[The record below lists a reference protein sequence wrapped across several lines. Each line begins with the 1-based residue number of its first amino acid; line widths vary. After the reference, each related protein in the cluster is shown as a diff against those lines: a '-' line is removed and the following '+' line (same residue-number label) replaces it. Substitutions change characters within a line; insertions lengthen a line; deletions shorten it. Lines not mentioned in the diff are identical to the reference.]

1 MPAPRILAF
10 IGIIAVLSLAHAQT
24 PPTAYTITQ
33 ALQGGEDGTM
43 TIYRNGSQVVFE
55 YRHAA
60 KPDGTPASHSLSFY
74 DLTAGV
80 SHTWDPSINPPS
92 CSVGKFSGDWGDPF
106 ASTAEL
112 TAAIAKGDLKPAGP
126 ETIGGI
132 PTKVYAGV
140 SQGTNLKVWLDEKD
154 GLVIRLAFGAPG
166 AAMQNMVDIRSVTFA
181 PPPASLFTMP
191 AYCASVKPPPT
202 PAELI
207 ADETGD
213 SGDNFVNGL
222 YGPGSTNSCSI
233 VIRVVAAKTM
243 APVTRPWQFAIDTT
257 FNQDH
262 PSPYTFGVGNDGTST
277 FSGGSIHEISNQIHN
292 DMLRIDNPPATFY
305 KAMNVKQ
312 PGRGTEAGMIYRQ
325 CFAPVTMLYYVM
337 KDPADI
343 GKGADWLYAKSGK
356 YAAVPAR

>member
-343 GKGADWLYAKSGK
+343 GKGADWLYAKAGK
-356 YAAVPAR
+356 YAAVPAK

>member
-140 SQGTNLKVWLDEKD
+140 TQGTNLKVWLDEKD

-181 PPPASLFTMP
+181 PPPASILTMP

-343 GKGADWLYAKSGK
+343 GKGADWLYAKAGK
-356 YAAVPAR
+356 YAAVPAK

>member
-337 KDPADI
+337 KDPTDI
-343 GKGADWLYAKSGK
+343 GKGADWLYAKAGK
-356 YAAVPAR
+356 YAAVPAH

>member
-1 MPAPRILAF
+1 MLSPRILA
-10 IGIIAVLSLAHAQT
+10 IVAILALTSLAHAQT

-43 TIYRNGSQVVFE
+43 TIYRSGSQVVFE

-60 KPDGTPASHSLSFY
+60 KPDGTPASHSLSLY
-74 DLTAGV
+74 DLNAGV
-80 SHTWDPSINPPS
+80 SHGWDPSINPPS

-112 TAAIAKGDLKPAGP
+112 TADIAKGDLKPAGS

-132 PTKVYAGV
+132 PAKVYAGV

-154 GLVIRLAFGAPG
+154 SLVMRLAFGAPG
-166 AAMQNMVDIRSVTFA
+166 TTMQNMVDIRSASFA
-181 PPPASLFTMP
+181 PPAASLFVLP
-191 AYCASVKPPPT
+191 SYCAGVKPPPT

-213 SGDNFVNGL
+213 SGDNFVSGL

-257 FNQDH
+257 FNPDH
-262 PSPYTFGVGNDGTST
+262 PSPYTFGTGADGTSG
-277 FSGGSIHEISNQIHN
+277 FSGGQIHEITNQIHN
-292 DMLRIDNPPATFY
+292 DMLRIDNPPAYFY
-305 KAMNVKQ
+305 KAMNVIQ
-312 PGRGTEAGMIYRQ
+312 PGHGTEAGMIYRQ

-337 KDPADI
+337 KDAADI
-343 GKGADWLYAKSGK
+343 GKGADWRYAKSGK
-356 YAAVPAR
+356 YAAAH

>member
-140 SQGTNLKVWLDEKD
+140 TQGTNLKVWLDEKD

-343 GKGADWLYAKSGK
+343 GKGADWLYAKAGK
-356 YAAVPAR
+356 YAAVPAK